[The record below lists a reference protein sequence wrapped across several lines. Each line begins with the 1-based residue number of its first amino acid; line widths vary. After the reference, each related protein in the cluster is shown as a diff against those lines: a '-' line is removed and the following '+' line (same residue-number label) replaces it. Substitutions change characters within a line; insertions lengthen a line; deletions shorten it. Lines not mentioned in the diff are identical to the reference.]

1 MLSNKDIR
9 VEGNYLI
16 INGEKHALDGDTTA
30 LEAQIEALEGDE
42 ESLSERVG
50 AIEDILN
57 DILPEVSHDNE

>member
-16 INGEKHALDGDTTA
+16 INGEKHALDGDTSE
-30 LEAQIEALEGDE
+30 LEAQIEALEGEE

-50 AIEDILN
+50 TIEDILD
-57 DILPEVSHDNE
+57 DILPEVEG